1 MCEIHS
7 TLACALVGKTPPT
20 AYAGDAREN
29 FRPRSQSLG
38 GCFAA
43 VDHSGYP
50 ARVVFLL
57 CPRLWRLH
65 EYRQHCGGREQA
77 RLAELLWVRLSLHSV
92 FLEGL
97 SPRGV
102 HLLAICLFTAPGSEL
117 RLAEIQQLD
126 VQVIESACERPA
138 ICKLL
143 LLDIGAVCLGHLSN
157 FPDVTSALHFCRW
170 QKP

>member
-1 MCEIHS
+1 MGLWSSDCPDGCGMHVCEIHS

-29 FRPRSQSLG
+29 LRPRSQSLG

-50 ARVVFLL
+50 ARVVLLL

-77 RLAELLWVRLSLHSV
+77 RLAELLWVRLSLQSV
-92 FLEGL
+92 LLEGVCVC
-97 SPRGV
+97 RQF
-102 HLLAICLFTAPGSEL
+102 LFSLHQDQGWL
-117 RLAEIQQLD
+117 RF
-126 VQVIESACERPA
+126 SSWM
-138 ICKLL
+138 CK
-143 LLDIGAVCLGHLSN
+143 
-157 FPDVTSALHFCRW
+157 
-170 QKP
+170 